1 MFRVIVLAVALIAG
15 GIAAY
20 LALNLGSGDPG
31 QTVVELAPQITTQE
45 DLVATRDIGQGQ
57 ALSDENLRWQRW
69 PEEAVNAA
77 FISRTARPD
86 AIETIKGA
94 VVRSQ
99 FVAGE
104 PIRESKLARP
114 ESGFMSAILPE
125 GKRAV
130 AVRVSAQ
137 NTAGGFILPNDRV
150 DVIQTVTQSGS
161 QDGQNETVSRT
172 ILTNMRVLAID
183 QTVEESGGEPVVV
196 GKTATLEVDPV
207 QAEIITAAEASG
219 TLSLSLRAMADTD
232 EASASNQ
239 RQSGTVKIYRSG
251 RGQIVKTQ

>member
-1 MFRVIVLAVALIAG
+1 MFRVIVLAIALVAG

-20 LALNLGSGDPG
+20 LALSLGSGDSS
-31 QTVVELAPQITTQE
+31 QTVVELAPQISTQE
-45 DLVATRDIGQGQ
+45 VVVASKDLNQGQ
-57 ALSDENLRWQRW
+57 ALSEENLRWQKW

-77 FISRTARPD
+77 FITKADRPD
-86 AIETIKGA
+86 AIETLKGA

-99 FVAGE
+99 FAAGE
-104 PIRESKLARP
+104 PIREAKLAQAG
-114 ESGFMSAILPE
+114 SGFMSAILPS

-150 DVIQTVTQSGS
+150 DVIQTVS
-161 QDGQNETVSRT
+161 QTGADGQNETVSRT
-172 ILTNMRVLAID
+172 ILTNIRVLAID
-183 QTVEESGGEPVVV
+183 QTVDDSSGEPVVV

-207 QAEIITAAEASG
+207 QAEVVTSAEASG
-219 TLSLSLRAMADTD
+219 TLSLALRAMADTD
-232 EASASNQ
+232 EKSVANE

-251 RGQIVKTQ
+251 RSQIVKTQ